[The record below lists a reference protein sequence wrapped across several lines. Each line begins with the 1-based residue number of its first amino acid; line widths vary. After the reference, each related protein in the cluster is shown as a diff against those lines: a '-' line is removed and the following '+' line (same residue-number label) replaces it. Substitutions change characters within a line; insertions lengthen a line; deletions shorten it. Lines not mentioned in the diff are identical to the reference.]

1 MPIHFRSGQRARNLL
16 LQLSAPYRALRT
28 APSFEGQ
35 TEGEGHHRQR
45 RSLAD
50 AEDPNSGHRAV
61 AGARWSSGVQC
72 DDVGEFQL
80 LIPRRPEHA
89 TGITSDDDDDD
100 DDDDEF
106 SDDVVEVRVA
116 EDATTGSVLISLH
129 LPPRDQVRLMLH
141 NTTRTNFVVRQV
153 HAPAGTRPLRLK
165 PGAGGRAVLHA
176 CAHRGALP
184 SPQSSPGLGT
194 HTP

>member
-16 LQLSAPYRALRT
+16 LQLSVPYRALRT

-45 RSLAD
+45 RSHAD
-50 AEDPNSGHRAV
+50 AEEPNSGHRAV

-80 LIPRRPEHA
+80 LVPRRPEHA
-89 TGITSDDDDDD
+89 TGITSDDDDD

-116 EDATTGSVLISLH
+116 EDATTGCVLISLH

-165 PGAGGRAVLHA
+165 PGAGGRAGLHA
-176 CAHRGALP
+176 LSHRGALP

-194 HTP
+194 QTP